1 VQAPP
6 ASRLAAQVKGG
17 ARRSARRPYGFIPS
31 AGGFGSCGFVK
42 TIVSPVLNAGNG
54 DFISA
59 LHVAKIPPDTK
70 MIPIALKLS
79 VGTSIPACFAP
90 HNPTALTTDPA
101 PEEMNPE
108 ATP

>member
-1 VQAPP
+1 MENNLFMVLEECP
-6 ASRLAAQVKGG
+6 LKH
-17 ARRSARRPYGFIPS
+17 PS
-31 AGGFGSCGFVK
+31 HFGGSCGFVK

-101 PEEMNPE
+101 PEEMNPQ
-108 ATP
+108 ASP